1 MKTHRPRTLR
11 VVLLAG
17 ALAMAAGCA
26 SPFDNPGPDMALR
39 RSILEQVRRELAPP
53 TQGPG
58 DVNPTRETSVERF
71 VRENNL
77 QPWLA
82 ELNKLA
88 GPDSYDYAQSA
99 LPAGNDLEG
108 RPQQALGLSLEDAVR
123 LTVKNNLQVQ
133 FARLSPAITEQQV
146 QQAEA
151 AFDWVFFSNFE
162 AQSLDQPTTDRS
174 TIATSLRDVY
184 RQEQSVTSTSGFR
197 RQLISGG
204 EFTFQHRVR
213 WSDVEEGSTFFR
225 PNPGDTVET
234 TFQFD
239 QPILRNFGS
248 DVALAQV
255 RLAQNSERE
264 AITRLRSELIT
275 RVLETEREYWRLVQ
289 AHRDLLITQ
298 RLLERGEET
307 LRQLRIRM
315 GMDAKNAQVA
325 TASSRV
331 EDRRAN
337 VIRAQNVVRRSSDR
351 LKALINDPD
360 VPVTSELLL
369 LPADAPLDD
378 AIRYSLADAMAT
390 AVQNRPEVDQ
400 AILSIDNA
408 TIRKVVAD
416 NARLPSLTLR
426 LQTRINALND
436 DFRSAYADEID
447 RHYIDYLVGLFFE
460 VPVGNRAAEAVFR
473 QRSLERQQAV
483 ISFRNTVQQIALE
496 LKNAIDNLATNYIVI
511 EQQRTGRLASAE
523 SLRALVAENETIA
536 GRTIERLELQLNRQE
551 GLAAAERAEIQAIVD
566 YNISVAE
573 LHAAMGTLLERN
585 RIEFVVPDNPGRTGG

>member
-1 MKTHRPRTLR
+1 
-11 VVLLAG
+11 
-17 ALAMAAGCA
+17 
-26 SPFDNPGPDMALR
+26 MALR

-77 QPWLA
+77 QPWLE

-108 RPQQALGLSLEDAVR
+108 QPHRALGISLEDAIR

-174 TIATSLRDVY
+174 TLASSLRDVY

-213 WSDVEEGSTFFR
+213 WSDVEERSTFFR
-225 PNPGDTVET
+225 PDPGDTVET

-239 QPILRNFGS
+239 QPLLRNFGS

-264 AITRLRSELIT
+264 AVTRLRSELIA
-275 RVLETEREYWRLVQ
+275 RVLEAEREYWRLVQ

-351 LKALINDPD
+351 LKVLINDPD

-369 LPADAPLDD
+369 LPVDAPLDD

-426 LQTRINALND
+426 LQTRVNALND

-460 VPVGNRAAEAVFR
+460 IPVGNRAAEAVFR

-551 GLAAAERAEIQAIVD
+551 GLAAAERAEVQAIVD